1 MTEGRESP
9 VILMEGGKEKEQTLK
24 AQEWILKHAGDRFG
38 FSPEKATES
47 LAILVRHQ
55 NSIVNLMNYVEHEEN
70 SEEKKKKLIGGL
82 EELTTALNQALVQ
95 LKELR

>member
-1 MTEGRESP
+1 MTAEGE
-9 VILMEGGKEKEQTLK
+9 EKKRMLS
-24 AQEWILKHAGDRFG
+24 AQQWVLEHAGDRFG

-55 NSIVNLMNYVEHEEN
+55 NSIETLMNAVEHEEN

-82 EELTTALNQALVQ
+82 EELTTELNQALVQ